1 MYDENAVCTQDF
13 PAKSLSVGRAMSA
26 NDCSAKG
33 GCHWERCLSDGNC
46 LSKPENI
53 VTDIECK
60 LQYCELVAI
69 PGVSHIPQFYEE
81 GVEIMPPSAP
91 FVGSGCRTLNTS
103 ITRANIAQA
112 VVSLKSPF
120 KFLIVTKDFCEL
132 FDYTRIDSEICGRD
146 VKTLFGPRTDIS
158 AIFAGMQSAA
168 MINEACHSV
177 ALYNRDGDVVQV
189 DMKFSAYLS
198 DSDTLAGC
206 LLDFRRSASTSLAS

>member
-1 MYDENAVCTQDF
+1 MGYSARRT
-13 PAKSLSVGRAMSA
+13 LSA
-26 NDCSAKG
+26 NDSFTKQG
-33 GCHWERCLSDGNC
+33 NQWERCLSDGNC

-53 VTDIECK
+53 FTDIECK

-69 PGVSHIPQFYEE
+69 PGVGDIPKLYEE
-81 GVEIMPPSAP
+81 DVDIVQPSAP
-91 FVGSGCRTLNTS
+91 FVGSGCRKSNS
-103 ITRANIAQA
+103 RANLAQA
-112 VVSLKSPF
+112 VVSLKCPF

-132 FDYTRIDSEICGRD
+132 FGYTRIDSEICGRD
-146 VKTLFGPRTDIS
+146 IKTLFGPRTDIS

-168 MINEACHSV
+168 MVNEACHSV

-206 LLDFRRSASTSLAS
+206 LLEFCRSASP

>member
-1 MYDENAVCTQDF
+1 MHDSSASNDSMGYSARRT
-13 PAKSLSVGRAMSA
+13 LSA
-26 NDCSAKG
+26 NDSFTKQG
-33 GCHWERCLSDGNC
+33 NQWERCLSDGNC

-53 VTDIECK
+53 FTDIECK

-69 PGVSHIPQFYEE
+69 PGVGDIPKLYEE
-81 GVEIMPPSAP
+81 DVDIVQPSAP
-91 FVGSGCRTLNTS
+91 FVGIGCRKSN
-103 ITRANIAQA
+103 TRANLAQA

-132 FDYTRIDSEICGRD
+132 FGYTRIDSEICGRD
-146 VKTLFGPRTDIS
+146 IKTLFGPRTDIS

-206 LLDFRRSASTSLAS
+206 LLEFCRSASP

>member
-1 MYDENAVCTQDF
+1 MDYSARRT
-13 PAKSLSVGRAMSA
+13 LSA
-26 NDCSAKG
+26 NDSFTKQG
-33 GCHWERCLSDGNC
+33 NQWERCLSDGNC

-69 PGVSHIPQFYEE
+69 PGVGDIPKLYEE
-81 GVEIMPPSAP
+81 DVDIVQPSAP
-91 FVGSGCRTLNTS
+91 FVGIGCRKSN
-103 ITRANIAQA
+103 TRANLAQA

-132 FDYTRIDSEICGRD
+132 FGYTRIDSEICGRD
-146 VKTLFGPRTDIS
+146 IKTLFGPRTDIS

-168 MINEACHSV
+168 MVNEACHSV

-206 LLDFRRSASTSLAS
+206 LLEFCRSASP